1 MKKLNRK
8 KANLMHLAPE
18 RILQFGGGNFLR
30 GFVDWMVNILNKKS
44 LFNGSVVIVKPTPSG
59 DYDALNAQDGLFH
72 VVLDGVKNEEVVS
85 STDLV
90 QVVSRTI
97 QPYYRWDDFLATAR
111 DPGFRYIISN
121 TTEAGIAF
129 SEDDQ
134 FNDESPGEFPA
145 KLTRWLYE
153 RYIYFGGST
162 RRGCLIIPCELIE
175 DNGTTLQ
182 KVVLQYAKHW
192 GLDRK
197 FETWIH
203 DHNHF
208 YDTLV
213 DRIVSGYPTD
223 RAEEIKKSIGYDD
236 ELIVAG
242 EYYHSWVISGN
253 PALQQELRLD
263 KAGLNVQFVQNIS
276 AYRKL
281 KVRVLNGAHTSL
293 VPVGYLAGYK
303 TVDEAMADDKI
314 HQYLKTLLDTEVKPT
329 LDLLPEKEVDAFI
342 HAVMDRFSN
351 PVLAH
356 QLLDISLNSVSKFK
370 ARLLPTMKDYID
382 KTDEIPPRII
392 FALAS
397 LILFYRGRFHEMEIP
412 LNDDTKHIEFASAIW
427 NVYDDGKIGII
438 TLVDQFL
445 SKFGVDRTGGQYEE
459 IRSIV
464 AENIRNVQK
473 DGVLKSLPE

>member
-8 KANLMHLAPE
+8 KADLMQLAPE

-30 GFVDWMVNILNKKS
+30 GFVDWMVDILNKES

-72 VVLDGVKNEEVVS
+72 VVLDGVKNGKAVS
-85 STDLV
+85 RTDLV
-90 QVVSRTI
+90 QSVSRTI
-97 QPYYRWDDFLATAR
+97 HPYKRWDDFLATAR
-111 DPGFRYIISN
+111 DSGFRYVFSN
-121 TTEAGIAF
+121 TTEAGIVF
-129 SEDDQ
+129 SEEDQ
-134 FNDESPGEFPA
+134 FEDEAPGEFPA

-153 RYIYFGGST
+153 RYLYFDGST

-175 DNGTTLQ
+175 QNGSTLQ

-192 GLDRK
+192 KLDRK
-197 FETWIH
+197 FETWIQ

-208 YDTLV
+208 YNTLV
-213 DRIVSGYPTD
+213 DRIVSGYPGD

-242 EYYHSWVISGN
+242 EYYHSFIISGN
-253 PALQQELRLD
+253 PVLRQELRLE
-263 KAGLNVQFVQNIS
+263 KAGLNVQFVRNIS
-276 AYRKL
+276 DYRKL

-303 TVDEAMADDKI
+303 TVDEAMADDEI
-314 HQYLKTLLDTEVKPT
+314 QQYLKTLLDTEVKPT
-329 LDLLPEKEVDAFI
+329 LDLLPDKEVEAFI
-342 HAVMDRFSN
+342 RAVIDRFSN

-370 ARLLPTMKDYID
+370 ARLLPTMLDYIH
-382 KTDEIPPRII
+382 KTDTVPRRII

-397 LILFYRGRFHEMEIP
+397 LILFYRGRFNEMEIP

-427 NVYDDGKIGII
+427 KAYDDDKIGII

-445 SKFGVDRTGGQYEE
+445 PKFGLDRNTEQYEQ
-459 IRSIV
+459 IRSLV
-464 AENIRNVQK
+464 AEDIQQIQQNGIVE
-473 DGVLKSLPE
+473 SLPG